1 MKDFCWF
8 QGVVEDR
15 GDPLKLGRVRGRC
28 LGYHTEDKMDL
39 PTQDLPWAHPIQPVT
54 SAAMS
59 GIGTAPIGPVEGT
72 WVFGFF
78 RDGDLAQLPVILGTI
93 GGESFLPNTDP
104 NIGFK
109 DPNKNYPLKEG
120 PNAAGLTAPG
130 SDTNSLARGE
140 SGLPIQNRQ
149 ENLDQ
154 FAKHFESMFTF
165 APVAE
170 PSPRYDAQY
179 PFNHVK
185 FTESGHV
192 EEFDDTPGAER
203 IHRYHRSGTFEEIG
217 PDGERVLK
225 VVNKNYSVTLG
236 DNDVHVKGNANIQV
250 DGESSIILSGA
261 TRISALSDL
270 SLNVLGDFDLNALG
284 KINITGL
291 ETSIRGFPIK
301 LNSDIDPEDIP
312 T

>member
-15 GDPLKLGRVRGRC
+15 GDPLQLGRVRVRC
-28 LGYHTEDKMDL
+28 LGYHSENKVDL
-39 PTQDLPWAHPIQPVT
+39 PTQDLPWAPPIQPVT

-59 GIGTAPIGPVEGT
+59 GIGTTPVGPVEGT

-78 RDGDLAQLPVILGTI
+78 RDGQLAQQPVILGTI
-93 GGESFLPNTDP
+93 GGESLLQNTDS

-109 DPNKNYPLKEG
+109 DPNGNYPLKEG

-149 ENLDQ
+149 QNLDEMAQ
-154 FAKHFESMFTF
+154 HFGSMFTF
-165 APVAE
+165 ASIPE
-170 PSPRYDAQY
+170 PAPRYDAEY
-179 PFNHVK
+179 PYNHVR

-225 VVNKNYSVTLG
+225 VVNKNYTVTLG
-236 DNDVHVKGNANIQV
+236 DNDVHVKGAANIQV
-250 DGESSIILSGA
+250 DGQSSIILNDDA
-261 TRISALSDL
+261 RISAMRNL
-270 SLNVLGDFDLNALG
+270 SLFCAGDFDLNVLG
-284 KINITGL
+284 KINITGR